1 MTAQDRT
8 TPIADIVNLLAG
20 VSPGDPLDR
29 LRDLRPQAKENAQ
42 RSFVALLEP
51 EAPGAFSIPAR
62 YAVATFVAGVTGSE
76 RARRFYGDVLE
87 DEATA
92 EVAAAVDAAVRAAV
106 ESGPGVGPGSGPDAV
121 ASSAH
126 RDRVLGPYGDY
137 PVAELAAENVAGPTF
152 RLPAAARRALGEGLA
167 AALEYAHLLVLHPRD
182 SAPRH
187 LGELLDAGW
196 DEDGVVSLAQLISFL
211 SFQIRAAEGLA
222 ALGGDDSSS
231 GAAAGGPDDAEA
243 PAGAAS
249 AGAALGSGAAAL
261 AGSAIPAGSTAPA
274 GSETP
279 TALHER
285 VTEYPDLKRPDRFT
299 RGGLGW
305 LPWIEPVA
313 EGALT
318 DRQREALVERS
329 RTKSPYFR
337 LLVRDPD
344 ALEARTLT
352 DFDIFYNVDG
362 GLSRAE
368 REVAATVASRL
379 NGCLFC
385 ASIHSHRAVQ
395 EDASYLDAVQ
405 RLLDDGVEAELR
417 RGAGDESSH
426 RPVGESS
433 HPPVD
438 ESSSGAGLPS
448 AEAAARWDA
457 IVAASAALTRTP
469 QAFSAGHVERLH
481 GAGLED
487 GEIVDMINGAAFFNW
502 ANRLMLSLGEPERI
516 GA

>member
-1 MTAQDRT
+1 
-8 TPIADIVNLLAG
+8 
-20 VSPGDPLDR
+20 
-29 LRDLRPQAKENAQ
+29 
-42 RSFVALLEP
+42 
-51 EAPGAFSIPAR
+51 
-62 YAVATFVAGVTGSE
+62 
-76 RARRFYGDVLE
+76 
-87 DEATA
+87 
-92 EVAAAVDAAVRAAV
+92 
-106 ESGPGVGPGSGPDAV
+106 
-121 ASSAH
+121 
-126 RDRVLGPYGDY
+126 
-137 PVAELAAENVAGPTF
+137 GPTF

-187 LGELLDAGW
+187 LGELLDTGW
-196 DEDGVVSLAQLISFL
+196 GEDGVVSLAQLISFL
-211 SFQIRAAEGLA
+211 SFQIRAAESLA

-231 GAAAGGPDDAEA
+231 GAAAGGIDDAEA

-249 AGAALGSGAAAL
+249 AGAALGSGTATL
-261 AGSAIPAGSTAPA
+261 AGSAVPTGSEAPADAETQSGAEAPVGSQATAGSTTLA

-279 TALHER
+279 TTLHER

-313 EGALT
+313 EDALT
-318 DRQREALVERS
+318 DRQREALVERA

-417 RGAGDESSH
+417 RGTGDESSH
-426 RPVGESS
+426 RPVDESSGRSEGESS
-433 HPPVD
+433 PRLAD
-438 ESSSGAGLPS
+438 ESSSGTGLPS
-448 AEAAARWDA
+448 AEAGARWDA

-469 QAFSAGHVERLH
+469 QAFSAGHVDRLH
-481 GAGLED
+481 RAGLED